1 MIPERNKLNHDN
13 NSQIPPRNLTV
24 KTDPSSLGG
33 AHPYTPSPKSKAT
46 PSPKSS
52 GRGDRISGAIAWARA
67 RKSARAQSKKL
78 KGTFSP
84 SCRRS
89 FAMPPQRCGDSI
101 TDDSSSQD
109 TESPIGPPLIQ
120 TFSKSPNK
128 EISLAK
134 QQPPASPDFSVKST
148 GPSSPKDN
156 VTHSNEKMPSADKT
170 GRLSTIA
177 QGLNSDEF
185 QTSSSTSS
193 DNLSVDPK
201 TLSGVGRIIDA
212 MHENKKAVDLSE
224 QQAFVAM
231 SSESTT
237 DESNPPV
244 SAETLEG
251 IGLYI
256 DALTKRDSDTDDQSS
271 CSETDILI
279 PVETREGIEAFI
291 DTLHNKA
298 SNVSQSQNNLDP
310 DANSFDKD
318 QDENEQKQ
326 DCSVRVTEV
335 HKTSNGN
342 KTSRSCH
349 EFDGKTL
356 SNGITTETVSETKSH
371 LSGIKSSANVE
382 GKGNVSG
389 FSESSGKSLH
399 STPRTTSLLEECQE
413 TNSNFFPDYDENYTS
428 SLANDRISKI
438 EKLIENEIP
447 KTQIRVDATGR
458 NSSSYTDKAAVDVVT
473 TPRTTSLLDEFS
485 DVNTPIFSSESQ
497 SLTLSAGDEIISNKP
512 YSLDEHEITRGEK
525 RIFADTVSSP
535 LGCQFTHPLLCSFAC
550 DVTRE
555 NQNKDL
561 LEDNRTFEAI
571 FEGAQSNDDV
581 LLSPNACQASAENS
595 DATILNNFLKEKP
608 SKELLDSNDYSLED
622 MPKYFVQG
630 LGNVKG
636 LAENKITCDAVEK
649 GVENAEQD
657 YIEDA
662 VVESRAGPRDLR
674 NGAIVKET
682 KESVVEKGEQ
692 NPLENCSPEDTMQV
706 SVSPS
711 LNLLE
716 APSAHSNTMVTVNCG
731 GKHPES
737 HIAASPE
744 AQRGLAMPP
753 ADLTDE
759 VVNSESCSKNALLTG
774 SSVTSDVLMPQGNCL
789 GDDNLESPRGET
801 GLSVELREG
810 FLESSNGKKSPWNI
824 GSDLIDEYS
833 LNSSCSS
840 QEATDKKDAGNV
852 GVSMDDTEKDYGKTT
867 SYLEEHNTLKIRESI
882 FEKIHVKDNFEEF
895 LGEPVENLVDDL
907 MSELYRR
914 ASEGSDTYA
923 EDEKGQTSL
932 HVLESNPSLIN
943 DNVAK
948 ENASK
953 LNKHLNEAGEC
964 NDCNYG
970 HEAADSDDALD
981 KAVEQALDEELANST
996 SFNSTHTVLAS
1007 PQSPGPVMKI
1017 FSDIKSLDEDENIT
1031 NYLSKLEKDGTA
1043 DNFFVKFTPPEGASE
1058 AEIERLNALVRKLA
1072 VERREKTVSN
1082 TSCSQRSADDCLLAE
1097 EHQQKENT
1105 VEDDSSLV
1113 LETNQEAKEEDRN
1126 EERMSDVKSE
1136 DHDELVNAFLM
1147 GSTSFT
1153 NRPSNSNDLT
1163 DIDDRLKNAL
1173 KLSESDSFVAE
1184 EISSTI
1190 ETKDAGF
1197 FSKLAWG
1204 ASKADLRKLK
1214 LFLRVATPIIE
1225 TAYDEASSPYVAEA
1239 QLRREAARAGLS
1251 KDFTE
1256 EIIGQIVFLNEN
1268 TVVEAS
1274 SEDTLELSRKLDGQ
1288 KFQEIEEVDDSQ
1300 NISAFLSRMSA
1311 LQDGGHFGQ
1320 NRAKDGVSD
1329 EAVEID
1335 VNHGF
1340 VNKQLEPSESEE
1352 VPWWDEDKFN
1362 SEDKQQAAETA
1373 KATKHREICS
1383 ASSEEESII
1392 ERYMRLPEASE
1403 RKASEKKAS
1412 EKKASE
1418 RNPEPKSTRPPRRYE
1433 EWPSTSS
1440 RTKVSKG
1447 ALNASKL
1454 QEKKYWVQGRQS
1466 VDIGGVSAAKS
1477 IARWS
1482 LRRYQN
1488 RNPVLQR
1495 RWTQPYKERIK
1506 DHPGFFSV
1514 DVFSLYEASAV
1525 LGVSSHKF
1533 DDDLWEH
1540 RDVKQRFLHEKS
1552 ISMSRNW
1559 FGDLLR
1565 KRGNDLY
1572 KEPVAHPKSMEMPIE
1587 NLPGEGDW
1595 VDEWYTTWQQ
1605 KKIDAM
1611 SRQSDS
1617 DSASESN
1624 GSFGSE
1630 TYTDDGEASSR
1641 FYDDSVTNDDCSGS
1655 AYTDA
1660 ISDSVYTSRRSD
1672 FSQSKNSYGL
1682 GEDDSWEE
1690 DPPECGTIQ
1699 NVRLKIGER
1708 LSLVHHE
1715 HLSSLRRSMWRK
1727 KYFPRGTFPYKG

>member
-1 MIPERNKLNHDN
+1 
-13 NSQIPPRNLTV
+13 
-24 KTDPSSLGG
+24 
-33 AHPYTPSPKSKAT
+33 
-46 PSPKSS
+46 
-52 GRGDRISGAIAWARA
+52 
-67 RKSARAQSKKL
+67 
-78 KGTFSP
+78 
-84 SCRRS
+84 
-89 FAMPPQRCGDSI
+89 
-101 TDDSSSQD
+101 
-109 TESPIGPPLIQ
+109 
-120 TFSKSPNK
+120 
-128 EISLAK
+128 
-134 QQPPASPDFSVKST
+134 
-148 GPSSPKDN
+148 
-156 VTHSNEKMPSADKT
+156 
-170 GRLSTIA
+170 
-177 QGLNSDEF
+177 
-185 QTSSSTSS
+185 
-193 DNLSVDPK
+193 
-201 TLSGVGRIIDA
+201 
-212 MHENKKAVDLSE
+212 
-224 QQAFVAM
+224 
-231 SSESTT
+231 
-237 DESNPPV
+237 
-244 SAETLEG
+244 
-251 IGLYI
+251 
-256 DALTKRDSDTDDQSS
+256 
-271 CSETDILI
+271 
-279 PVETREGIEAFI
+279 
-291 DTLHNKA
+291 
-298 SNVSQSQNNLDP
+298 
-310 DANSFDKD
+310 
-318 QDENEQKQ
+318 
-326 DCSVRVTEV
+326 
-335 HKTSNGN
+335 
-342 KTSRSCH
+342 
-349 EFDGKTL
+349 
-356 SNGITTETVSETKSH
+356 
-371 LSGIKSSANVE
+371 
-382 GKGNVSG
+382 
-389 FSESSGKSLH
+389 
-399 STPRTTSLLEECQE
+399 
-413 TNSNFFPDYDENYTS
+413 
-428 SLANDRISKI
+428 
-438 EKLIENEIP
+438 
-447 KTQIRVDATGR
+447 
-458 NSSSYTDKAAVDVVT
+458 VDVAT
-473 TPRTTSLLDEFS
+473 TLRTTSLLDEFS

-497 SLTLSAGDEIISNKP
+497 SLTLSAGDEIISNKLD
-512 YSLDEHEITRGEK
+512 SLDEHESNRGEK
-525 RIFADTVSSP
+525 RIVADTVSST

-561 LEDNRTFEAI
+561 LEDNQTFEAI
-571 FEGAQSNDDV
+571 FDGAESNDKV
-581 LLSPNACQASAENS
+581 ILSPNVCQASDKNS
-595 DATILNNFLKEKP
+595 DAMIILNNSFKEKP
-608 SKELLDSNDYSLED
+608 SGGLVNSNDDSLEG

-630 LGNVKG
+630 SGN
-636 LAENKITCDAVEK
+636 EITHDAVEK
-649 GVENAEQD
+649 GVEDAEQD
-657 YIEDA
+657 YTEDA

-674 NGAIVKET
+674 NGAIVNET
-682 KESVVEKGEQ
+682 KENVVENGEQ
-692 NPLENCSPEDTMQV
+692 NPLKSCSPEDTIQV
-706 SVSPS
+706 SVDDTEISPS
-711 LNLLE
+711 LYLSE
-716 APSAHSNTMVTVNCG
+716 DPTAHSNTMVTVQELSDCG

-737 HIAASPE
+737 RIAASPE
-744 AQRGLAMPP
+744 AQKGLVMPP
-753 ADLTDE
+753 ADLTHE
-759 VVNSESCSKNALLTG
+759 VTYYPKEDVNSESCSKSALLSG
-774 SSVTSDVLMPQGNCL
+774 SSVTSDVLMPQRNCL
-789 GDDNLESPRGET
+789 GDNNLESPRGET
-801 GLSVELREG
+801 GLSVKVREG
-810 FLESSNGKKSPWNI
+810 FLESSNAEKSPWNI
-824 GSDLIDEYS
+824 GSDFREDCS
-833 LNSSCSS
+833 LKSSCSS

-852 GVSMDDTEKDYGKTT
+852 GVSMDDTEKDYGNTT
-867 SYLEEHNTLKIRESI
+867 NHLEEHNAVKIRESI
-882 FEKIHVKDNFEEF
+882 FQKIHVKNNFEEF

-914 ASEGSDTYA
+914 ASEVSDNYA
-923 EDEKGQTSL
+923 ENEKGQAGL
-932 HVLESNPSLIN
+932 NVLENYPSSMN
-943 DNVAK
+943 ANGAK
-948 ENASK
+948 ENASN
-953 LNKHLNEAGEC
+953 LNKHLNQPGDC
-964 NDCNYG
+964 NDCSYG
-970 HEAADSDDALD
+970 HVDSDDALD

-996 SFNSTHTVLAS
+996 SFNSIHTVLAS

-1043 DNFFVKFTPPEGASE
+1043 ENFFVKFTPPEGASE

-1072 VERREKTVSN
+1072 VDRNEKTVSN
-1082 TSCSQRSADDCLLAE
+1082 MSCSPKSADDFLLVE
-1097 EHQQKENT
+1097 EHQQKEGT
-1105 VEDDSSLV
+1105 VQVEDDSSLV
-1113 LETNQEAKEEDRN
+1113 LEANQEAKEEERN
-1126 EERMSDVKSE
+1126 EERMSDIKSE

-1204 ASKADLRKLK
+1204 ASKADIRKLK

-1225 TAYDEASSPYVAEA
+1225 IAYGEASSPYVAEA

-1256 EIIGQIVFLNEN
+1256 QIIGQIIFLNEN

-1320 NRAKDGVSD
+1320 KRARDAVSD

-1340 VNKQLEPSESEE
+1340 VNKQLEPSASEE
-1352 VPWWDEDKFN
+1352 VPWWDEDDFN
-1362 SEDKQQAAETA
+1362 SEDKQQTAETA
-1373 KATKHREICS
+1373 KSAKHRELCS
-1383 ASSEEESII
+1383 ASSDEESII

-1403 RKASEKKAS
+1403 RKP
-1412 EKKASE
+1412 SE
-1418 RNPEPKSTRPPRRYE
+1418 RNPPPRSTRPPRRQE
-1433 EWPSTSS
+1433 EWPSNSS
-1440 RTKVSKG
+1440 RTKASKG
-1447 ALNASKL
+1447 ALDTSKP
-1454 QEKKYWVQGRQS
+1454 QEKKYWIQGRQS

-1482 LRRYQN
+1482 SRRYQN
-1488 RNPVLQR
+1488 RNSVLQR
-1495 RWTQPYKERIK
+1495 PWTQPYKERIK

-1611 SRQSDS
+1611 SGQS
-1617 DSASESN
+1617 DSASASDSN

-1690 DPPECGTIQ
+1690 DPPECGTFQ
-1699 NVRLKIGER
+1699 NVKLKIGER